1 MSPLI
6 PIVSIA
12 AAGLALAACGTT
24 PTAASG
30 LAGALAFGKLG
41 DQMTAQDKARAA
53 EAVRGNPIGRT
64 TTWTSENGRKFSAT
78 PTRASESTAGECRD
92 YVLEGD
98 AGQVKGSACRPQQ
111 GLIRSPGA

>member
-1 MSPLI
+1 MNAMK
-6 PIVSIA
+6 PIAAIA

-24 PTAASG
+24 PTSG

-41 DQMTAQDKARAA
+41 DQMTEQDKARAA

-64 TTWTSENGRKFSAT
+64 TTWTSENGRQFSAT
-78 PTRASESTAGECRD
+78 PTRASESTSGECRD
-92 YVLEGD
+92 YLLKGE
-98 AGQVKGSACRPQQ
+98 AGEVKGSACRPQQ